1 MQTTLIDTHS
11 HLYLEHF
18 RDDIKNVIQRCLD
31 NGVKKIFLPNI
42 DLTSIEPLAQLCQQF
57 PEQCFPMLGLHP
69 CDVKVDYQRVLQEIK
84 DAIDTKLSIFPEN
97 KIYAIGE
104 CGLDYFWDKTFVEEQ
119 KIALNT
125 QAEWALD
132 LNLPIVLHTRNSFY
146 DTFVAMKP
154 FAKKGLSG
162 VFHCFTGSWE
172 EAQQVISLENFYMG
186 IGGVLTYKNA
196 GIADVVKQ
204 IPLEKIVLETD
215 SPYLTP
221 VPHRGK
227 RNESSYTL
235 IIAEKLAEI
244 KEISLEE
251 VAEVTTRNAELLFG
265 IHPNS

>member
-1 MQTTLIDTHS
+1 MQPKLIDTHS
-11 HLYLEHF
+11 HLYLDHF
-18 RDDIKNVIQRCLD
+18 KDDITNVMQRCLE
-31 NGVKKIFLPNI
+31 NGVEQFFLPNI
-42 DLTSIEPLAQLCQQF
+42 DLASVPPLAQLCQQF
-57 PEQCFPMLGLHP
+57 PKQCFPMLGLHP
-69 CDVKVDYQRVLQEIK
+69 CDVKVDYQRVLEEIK
-84 DAIDTKLSIFPEN
+84 QMIDTKLSIFPEN

-104 CGLDYFWDKTFVEEQ
+104 CGLDYFWDKTFVAEQ
-119 KIALNT
+119 KTALNI
-125 QAEWALD
+125 QAEWALA
-132 LNLPIVLHTRNSFY
+132 LKLPIVLHTRNSFY

-154 FAKKGLSG
+154 YAKQGLTG

-204 IPLEKIVLETD
+204 IPLEKLVLETD

-221 VPHRGK
+221 VPFRGK
-227 RNESSYTL
+227 RNESSYTR

-251 VAEVTTRNAELLFG
+251 VAAVTTANAMRLFG
-265 IHPNS
+265 L